1 MREWAWL
8 KSPKT
13 ALKPN
18 KTKKN
23 ETVSKIESSLDKL
36 FAKLVQIKDVGIA
49 RLCALWKKYSP
60 QANRYISQ
68 LKKIDYATAKAF
80 VIRFRWRILLVLI
93 VLYAGSKTYDYF
105 FPASGKSGGPITV
118 STIVVEKKDI
128 PLIMEASGTI
138 VSASIVDIRP
148 MVTNT
153 VAKIEIKDGQEIK
166 AGDLLFVLD
175 DRNDKANYEKLKAL
189 ADDAQ
194 KQYLRAKELVAK
206 NFISKAGLET
216 TLANAKSA
224 QAAARAA
231 EVQLSF
237 DYIRSPIDG
246 RAGIINVFPGSL
258 VQASNVVTTA
268 TSSTATSSVGSMVT
282 ITQLNPINVQ
292 FVIPEKDI
300 PIMLENQL
308 DGDAMSVKVTVGESG
323 KKTYEGKVLVIDNQ
337 VDPSIAAV
345 RVKAQIPNDSKTL
358 LPGQFARVSL
368 VASTLK
374 DALAIPSQA
383 VVINPRGKLVYVVDK
398 DGKAE
403 SKPVKVVYEYQGSSI
418 VTGIEAGDRV
428 VVEGKQNLRPGSKVL
443 EAKSTPASAPNS
455 APAATPAPT
464 TAPATPSTTDKKW
477 RSPNYVFGVQ

>member
-1 MREWAWL
+1 
-8 KSPKT
+8 
-13 ALKPN
+13 
-18 KTKKN
+18 
-23 ETVSKIESSLDKL
+23 VSKIESSLDKAV
-36 FAKLVQIKDVGIA
+36 AKLVHYKNIGKA
-49 RLCALWKKYSP
+49 RLCGLWQKYSP
-60 QANRYISQ
+60 QINQ
-68 LKKIDYATAKAF
+68 LKKLDYATVKSF
-80 VIRFRWRILLVLI
+80 VLKFKWRILLVLI
-93 VLYAGSKTYDYF
+93 VLYAGSKAYDYI
-105 FPASGKSGGPITV
+105 FPSSEKAGGPV
-118 STIVVEKKDI
+118 TISSVVVEKKDV
-128 PLIMEASGTI
+128 PLIIEATGTI
-138 VSASIVDIRP
+138 VSNSIVDIRP

-153 VAKIEIKDGQEIK
+153 VAKIEVKDGQEVK
-166 AGDLLFVLD
+166 AGDLLFTLD

-216 TLANAKSA
+216 SLANAKSA

-237 DYIRSPIDG
+237 DYIKSPIDG
-246 RAGIINVFPGSL
+246 RAGIVNVFLGSL
-258 VQASNVVTTA
+258 VQASNIVSTA

-308 DGDAMSVKVTVGESG
+308 DGEAMTVKVVVGDSG

-345 RVKAQIPNDSKTL
+345 RVKAQIPNDDKTL

-368 VASTLK
+368 VANTLK

-383 VVINPRGKLVYVVDK
+383 VVINARGKMVYVVDK
-398 DGKAE
+398 DGKAVA
-403 SKPVKVVYEYQGSSI
+403 KPIKVVYEYLGSTV

-428 VVEGKQNLRPGSKVL
+428 VVEGKQNLRPGSKVR
-443 EAKSTPASAPNS
+443 EAKNTTPA
-455 APAATPAPT
+455 APAPSAAV
-464 TAPATPSTTDKKW
+464 PATPSDPDKK
-477 RSPNYVFGVQ
+477 

>member
-1 MREWAWL
+1 
-8 KSPKT
+8 
-13 ALKPN
+13 
-18 KTKKN
+18 
-23 ETVSKIESSLDKL
+23 VSKIESSLDQL
-36 FAKLVQIKDVGIA
+36 FAKLVHYKNIGKA
-49 RLCALWKKYSP
+49 RLCALWHQYSP
-60 QANRYISQ
+60 HLQK
-68 LKKIDYATAKAF
+68 LKQIDYATVKSFA
-80 VIRFRWRILLVLI
+80 IRFKWRILLVLI
-93 VLYAGSKTYDYF
+93 VLYAGGKAYDYF
-105 FPASGKSGGPITV
+105 FPAATKTGGPVTV
-118 STIVVEKKDI
+118 TSIVVEKKDV
-128 PLIMEASGTI
+128 PLIIEATGTI

-153 VAKIEIKDGQEIK
+153 VAKIEVKDGQEVK
-166 AGDLLFVLD
+166 AGDLLFTLD

-246 RAGIINVFPGSL
+246 RAGIVNVFPGSL
-258 VQASNVVTTA
+258 VQASNVVSTA
-268 TSSTATSSVGSMVT
+268 TNSTATSSVGSMVT

-292 FVIPEKDI
+292 FVVPEKDI
-300 PIMLENQL
+300 PVMLENQL

-323 KKTYEGKVLVIDNQ
+323 KKTYNGKVIVIDNQ

-345 RVKAQIPNDSKTL
+345 RVKAQIPNDDKTL

-368 VASTLK
+368 IANTLK
-374 DALAIPSQA
+374 DALSIPSQA
-383 VVINPRGKLVYVVDK
+383 VVINPRGKLVYVIDK
-398 DGKAE
+398 DGKAV
-403 SKPVKVVYEYQGSSI
+403 SKPVKVVYEYQGSSV

-428 VVEGKQNLRPGSKVL
+428 VVEGKQNLRPGSKVR
-443 EAKSTPASAPNS
+443 EAKSD
-455 APAATPAPT
+455 
-464 TAPATPSTTDKKW
+464 APATPSSSTQSSTQK
-477 RSPNYVFGVQ
+477 